1 MYITVGEVQ
10 EQFIYASVSYKPFV
24 RFIWL
29 GGFLMAFGVLFKTLF
44 HQNIWYYK
52 CIKKIISLK
61 YSSSFHFFY
70 YFLRRWGTGFRKNN
84 DGSLSKSIM
93 EIAIELKC
101 LECEGQNVYESNSNF
116 SQSIKA
122 YIRKELTRGTIL

>member
-1 MYITVGEVQ
+1 MHKKNN
-10 EQFIYASVSYKPFV
+10 FIKIFFFISFFLFLSAPLGYSVSE
-24 RFIWL
+24 
-29 GGFLMAFGVLFKTLF
+29 
-44 HQNIWYYK
+44 
-52 CIKKIISLK
+52 
-61 YSSSFHFFY
+61 
-70 YFLRRWGTGFRKNN
+70 NN

-122 YIRKELTRGTIL
+122 YIRKELTRGTDSRDIINDLHQKYGDEILMTPPVQQTLMFYGCCHSFYYPLDFLSFSIN

>member
-1 MYITVGEVQ
+1 MHKKNN
-10 EQFIYASVSYKPFV
+10 FIKIFFFISFFLFLSTPLGYSVSE
-24 RFIWL
+24 
-29 GGFLMAFGVLFKTLF
+29 
-44 HQNIWYYK
+44 
-52 CIKKIISLK
+52 
-61 YSSSFHFFY
+61 
-70 YFLRRWGTGFRKNN
+70 NN

-122 YIRKELTRGTIL
+122 YIRKELTRGTDSRDIINDLHQKYGDEILMTPPVQTNTYVLWMLPFFLLSLGFFIFFYKLKK

>member
-1 MYITVGEVQ
+1 MHKKNN
-10 EQFIYASVSYKPFV
+10 FIKIFFFISFFLFLSSPLGYSVSE
-24 RFIWL
+24 
-29 GGFLMAFGVLFKTLF
+29 
-44 HQNIWYYK
+44 
-52 CIKKIISLK
+52 
-61 YSSSFHFFY
+61 
-70 YFLRRWGTGFRKNN
+70 NN

-122 YIRKELTRGTIL
+122 YIRKELTRGTDSRDIINDLHQKYGDEILMTPPVQTNTYALWMLPFFLLSLGFFIFFYKLKK

>member
-1 MYITVGEVQ
+1 MHKKNN
-10 EQFIYASVSYKPFV
+10 FIKIFFFISFFLFFSTPLGHSVSE
-24 RFIWL
+24 
-29 GGFLMAFGVLFKTLF
+29 
-44 HQNIWYYK
+44 
-52 CIKKIISLK
+52 
-61 YSSSFHFFY
+61 
-70 YFLRRWGTGFRKNN
+70 NN

-122 YIRKELTRGTIL
+122 YIRKELTRGTDSRDIINDLHQKYGDEILMTPPVQTNTYVLWILPFFLLSLGFFIFFYKLKK

>member
-1 MYITVGEVQ
+1 MHKKNN
-10 EQFIYASVSYKPFV
+10 FIKIFFFISFFLFLSAPLGYSVSE
-24 RFIWL
+24 
-29 GGFLMAFGVLFKTLF
+29 
-44 HQNIWYYK
+44 
-52 CIKKIISLK
+52 
-61 YSSSFHFFY
+61 
-70 YFLRRWGTGFRKNN
+70 NN

-122 YIRKELTRGTIL
+122 YIRKELTRGTDSRDIINDLHQKYGDEILMTPPVQTNTYVLWMLPFFLLSLGFFIFFYKLKK

>member
-1 MYITVGEVQ
+1 MHKKNN
-10 EQFIYASVSYKPFV
+10 FIKIFFFISFFLFFSAPLGYSVSE
-24 RFIWL
+24 
-29 GGFLMAFGVLFKTLF
+29 
-44 HQNIWYYK
+44 
-52 CIKKIISLK
+52 
-61 YSSSFHFFY
+61 
-70 YFLRRWGTGFRKNN
+70 NN

-122 YIRKELTRGTIL
+122 YIRKELTRGTDSRDIINDLHQKYGDEILMTPPVQTNTYVLWILPFFLLSLGFFIFFYKLKK

>member
-1 MYITVGEVQ
+1 MHKKNN
-10 EQFIYASVSYKPFV
+10 FIKIFFFISFFLFFSTPLGHSVSE
-24 RFIWL
+24 
-29 GGFLMAFGVLFKTLF
+29 
-44 HQNIWYYK
+44 
-52 CIKKIISLK
+52 
-61 YSSSFHFFY
+61 
-70 YFLRRWGTGFRKNN
+70 NN

-122 YIRKELTRGTIL
+122 YISKELTRGTDSRDIINDLHQKYGDEILMTPPVQTNTYVLWILPFFLLSLGFFIFFYKLKK

>member
-1 MYITVGEVQ
+1 MHKKNN
-10 EQFIYASVSYKPFV
+10 FIKIFFFISFFLFFSAPLGHSVSE
-24 RFIWL
+24 
-29 GGFLMAFGVLFKTLF
+29 
-44 HQNIWYYK
+44 
-52 CIKKIISLK
+52 
-61 YSSSFHFFY
+61 
-70 YFLRRWGTGFRKNN
+70 NN

-122 YIRKELTRGTIL
+122 YISKELKRGTNSRDIINDLHQKYGDEILMTPPVQTNTYVLWILPFFLLSLGFFIFFYKLKK

>member
-1 MYITVGEVQ
+1 MHNKNN
-10 EQFIYASVSYKPFV
+10 FIKIFFFISFFLLLSAPLGYSVSE
-24 RFIWL
+24 
-29 GGFLMAFGVLFKTLF
+29 
-44 HQNIWYYK
+44 
-52 CIKKIISLK
+52 
-61 YSSSFHFFY
+61 
-70 YFLRRWGTGFRKNN
+70 NN

-122 YIRKELTRGTIL
+122 YIRKELTRGTDSRDIINDLHQKYGDEILMTPPVQTNTYVLWMLPFFLLSLGFFIFFYKLKK

>member
-1 MYITVGEVQ
+1 MHKKNN
-10 EQFIYASVSYKPFV
+10 FIKIFFFISFFLFFSVPLGHSVSE
-24 RFIWL
+24 
-29 GGFLMAFGVLFKTLF
+29 
-44 HQNIWYYK
+44 
-52 CIKKIISLK
+52 
-61 YSSSFHFFY
+61 
-70 YFLRRWGTGFRKNN
+70 NN

-122 YIRKELTRGTIL
+122 YISKELTRGTDSRDIINDLHQKYGDEILMTPPVQTNTYVLWILPFFLLSLGFFIFFYKLKK

>member
-1 MYITVGEVQ
+1 MHKKNNFIKIFFFISFFLFLSAPLGYTVSE
-10 EQFIYASVSYKPFV
+10 
-24 RFIWL
+24 
-29 GGFLMAFGVLFKTLF
+29 
-44 HQNIWYYK
+44 
-52 CIKKIISLK
+52 
-61 YSSSFHFFY
+61 
-70 YFLRRWGTGFRKNN
+70 NN

-122 YIRKELTRGTIL
+122 YIRKELTRGTDSRDIINDLHQKYGDEILMTPPVQTNTYVLWMLPFFLLSLGFFIFFYKLKK

>member
-1 MYITVGEVQ
+1 MHKKNN
-10 EQFIYASVSYKPFV
+10 FIKIFFFISFFLFLSAPLGYSVSE
-24 RFIWL
+24 
-29 GGFLMAFGVLFKTLF
+29 
-44 HQNIWYYK
+44 
-52 CIKKIISLK
+52 
-61 YSSSFHFFY
+61 
-70 YFLRRWGTGFRKNN
+70 NN

-122 YIRKELTRGTIL
+122 YIRKELTRGTDSRDIINDLHQKYGDEILMTPPVQTNTYVLWILPFFLLSLGFFIFFYKLKK

>member
-1 MYITVGEVQ
+1 MHKKNNFIKIFFFISFFLFLSAPLGYTVSE
-10 EQFIYASVSYKPFV
+10 
-24 RFIWL
+24 
-29 GGFLMAFGVLFKTLF
+29 
-44 HQNIWYYK
+44 
-52 CIKKIISLK
+52 
-61 YSSSFHFFY
+61 
-70 YFLRRWGTGFRKNN
+70 NN

-122 YIRKELTRGTIL
+122 YIRKELTRGTDSRDIINDLHQKYGDEILMTPPVQTNTYVLWILPFFLLSLGFFIFFYKLKK

>member
-1 MYITVGEVQ
+1 MHKKNNLIKIFF
-10 EQFIYASVSYKPFV
+10 FISFFLFLSAPLGYSVSE
-24 RFIWL
+24 
-29 GGFLMAFGVLFKTLF
+29 
-44 HQNIWYYK
+44 
-52 CIKKIISLK
+52 
-61 YSSSFHFFY
+61 
-70 YFLRRWGTGFRKNN
+70 NN

-122 YIRKELTRGTIL
+122 YIRKELTRGTDSRDIINDLHQKYGDEILMTPPVQTNTYVLWMLPFFLLSLGFFIFLYKLKK

>member
-1 MYITVGEVQ
+1 MHKKNNFIKIFFFISFFLFLSAPLGYTVSE
-10 EQFIYASVSYKPFV
+10 
-24 RFIWL
+24 
-29 GGFLMAFGVLFKTLF
+29 
-44 HQNIWYYK
+44 
-52 CIKKIISLK
+52 
-61 YSSSFHFFY
+61 
-70 YFLRRWGTGFRKNN
+70 NN

-122 YIRKELTRGTIL
+122 YIRKELTRGTDSRDIINDLHQKYGDEILMTPPVQTNTYVLWTLPFFLLSLGFFIFFYKLKK

>member
-1 MYITVGEVQ
+1 MHKKNN
-10 EQFIYASVSYKPFV
+10 FIKILFFISFFLFLSAPLGYSVSE
-24 RFIWL
+24 
-29 GGFLMAFGVLFKTLF
+29 
-44 HQNIWYYK
+44 
-52 CIKKIISLK
+52 
-61 YSSSFHFFY
+61 
-70 YFLRRWGTGFRKNN
+70 NN

-122 YIRKELTRGTIL
+122 YIRKELTRGTDSRDIINDLHQKYGDEILMTPPVQTNTYVLWMLPFFLLSLGFFIFFYKLKK

>member
-1 MYITVGEVQ
+1 MHKKNNFIKIFFFISFFLFLSAPLGYTVSE
-10 EQFIYASVSYKPFV
+10 
-24 RFIWL
+24 
-29 GGFLMAFGVLFKTLF
+29 
-44 HQNIWYYK
+44 
-52 CIKKIISLK
+52 
-61 YSSSFHFFY
+61 
-70 YFLRRWGTGFRKNN
+70 NN

-122 YIRKELTRGTIL
+122 YIRKELTRGTDSRDIINDLHQKYGDEILMTPPVQTNTYVLWMLPFFLLSLGFFIFLYKLKK

>member
-1 MYITVGEVQ
+1 MHKKNN
-10 EQFIYASVSYKPFV
+10 FIKIFFFISFFLLLSAPLGYSVSE
-24 RFIWL
+24 
-29 GGFLMAFGVLFKTLF
+29 
-44 HQNIWYYK
+44 
-52 CIKKIISLK
+52 
-61 YSSSFHFFY
+61 
-70 YFLRRWGTGFRKNN
+70 NN

-122 YIRKELTRGTIL
+122 YIRKELTRGTDSRDIINDLHQKYGDEILMTPPVQTNTYVLWMLPFFLLSLGFFIFFYKLKK

>member
-1 MYITVGEVQ
+1 MHKKNNLIKIFF
-10 EQFIYASVSYKPFV
+10 FISFFLFLSAPLGYSVSE
-24 RFIWL
+24 
-29 GGFLMAFGVLFKTLF
+29 
-44 HQNIWYYK
+44 
-52 CIKKIISLK
+52 
-61 YSSSFHFFY
+61 
-70 YFLRRWGTGFRKNN
+70 NN

-122 YIRKELTRGTIL
+122 YIRKELTRGTDSRDIINDLHQKYGDEILMTPPIQTNTYVLWMLPFFLLSLGFFIFFYKLKK

>member
-1 MYITVGEVQ
+1 MHKKNN
-10 EQFIYASVSYKPFV
+10 FIKIFFFISFFLFFSASLGHSVSE
-24 RFIWL
+24 
-29 GGFLMAFGVLFKTLF
+29 
-44 HQNIWYYK
+44 
-52 CIKKIISLK
+52 
-61 YSSSFHFFY
+61 
-70 YFLRRWGTGFRKNN
+70 NN

-122 YIRKELTRGTIL
+122 YISKELTRGTDSRDIINDLHQKYGDEILMTPPVQTNTYVLWMLPFFLLSLGFFIFFYKLKK

>member
-1 MYITVGEVQ
+1 MHKKNN
-10 EQFIYASVSYKPFV
+10 FIKIFFFISFFLFLSAPLGYSVSE
-24 RFIWL
+24 
-29 GGFLMAFGVLFKTLF
+29 
-44 HQNIWYYK
+44 
-52 CIKKIISLK
+52 
-61 YSSSFHFFY
+61 
-70 YFLRRWGTGFRKNN
+70 NN

-122 YIRKELTRGTIL
+122 YIRKELTRGTDSRDIINDLHQKYGDEILMTPPVQTNTYILWILPFFLLSLGFFIFFYKLKK

>member
-1 MYITVGEVQ
+1 MHKKNN
-10 EQFIYASVSYKPFV
+10 FIKIFFFISFFLFLSAPLGYSVSE
-24 RFIWL
+24 
-29 GGFLMAFGVLFKTLF
+29 
-44 HQNIWYYK
+44 
-52 CIKKIISLK
+52 
-61 YSSSFHFFY
+61 
-70 YFLRRWGTGFRKNN
+70 NN

-122 YIRKELTRGTIL
+122 YIRKELTRGTDSRDIINDLHQKYGDEILMTPPVQTNTYVLWMLPFFLLSHGFFIFFYKLKK

>member
-1 MYITVGEVQ
+1 MHKKNNLIKIFF
-10 EQFIYASVSYKPFV
+10 FISFFLFLSAPLGYSVSE
-24 RFIWL
+24 
-29 GGFLMAFGVLFKTLF
+29 
-44 HQNIWYYK
+44 
-52 CIKKIISLK
+52 
-61 YSSSFHFFY
+61 
-70 YFLRRWGTGFRKNN
+70 NN

-122 YIRKELTRGTIL
+122 YIRKELTRGTDSRDIINDLHQKYGDEILMTPPVQTNTYVLWMLPFFLLSLGFFIFFYKLKK

>member
-1 MYITVGEVQ
+1 MHKKNN
-10 EQFIYASVSYKPFV
+10 FIKIFFFISFFLFLSAPLGYSVSE
-24 RFIWL
+24 
-29 GGFLMAFGVLFKTLF
+29 
-44 HQNIWYYK
+44 
-52 CIKKIISLK
+52 
-61 YSSSFHFFY
+61 
-70 YFLRRWGTGFRKNN
+70 NN

-122 YIRKELTRGTIL
+122 YIRKELTRGTDSRDIINDLHQKYGDEILMTPPVQTNTYVLWILPFFLLSLGFFIFFCKLKK